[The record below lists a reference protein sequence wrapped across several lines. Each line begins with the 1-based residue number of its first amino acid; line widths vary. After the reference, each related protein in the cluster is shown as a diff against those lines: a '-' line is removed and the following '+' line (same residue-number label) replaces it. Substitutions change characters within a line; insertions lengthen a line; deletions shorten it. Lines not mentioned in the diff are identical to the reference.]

1 VRRPGSP
8 ADGDGDDDDGQI
20 LILLLGYVVVA
31 LSLVVVA
38 VDITAVHLART
49 QLLDICDAA
58 ALDAADTDD
67 PATIYQHGVGTTVP
81 LTDESVQAAVRSYL
95 HDTVPPARTERV
107 VLDADTGTPDG
118 ATAVVELS
126 GRVRL
131 PLLGPIVRTWSG
143 GVTVTVR
150 SRARADVDPP

>member
-1 VRRPGSP
+1 VTDSRE
-8 ADGDGDDDDGQI
+8 DGQI
-20 LILLLGYVVVA
+20 LILLVGYVVVA
-31 LSLVVVA
+31 LSLIVVA

-49 QLLDICDAA
+49 QLLDACDAA
-58 ALDAADTDD
+58 ALDAADADD
-67 PATIYQHGVGTTVP
+67 AASLYQHGVGATVP
-81 LTDESVQAAVRSYL
+81 LTADSVRAAVRWYL
-95 HDTVPPARTERV
+95 QDAVPPARMDQV
-107 VLDADTGTPDG
+107 VVDAGTGTPDG

-150 SRARADVDPP
+150 SRARADIDPP